1 MKKELKKAAVLGA
14 GTMGHAIGM
23 MLARRGLEVT
33 ITDVE
38 QEILD
43 KAVTLIRSHLETF
56 KELGEQDESPDAVM
70 ARISTSTEYESPV
83 SESDYV
89 VEAIIE
95 NVDAKRVLFHDLAK
109 FINKDTIVA
118 SNTSYLDV
126 FSLAPP
132 ELQKQLLIAHYF
144 SPPYI
149 APLVELVPGPE
160 TGPEF
165 IDRAKE
171 LADDM
176 GLISV
181 VLKKYVPGF
190 IVNRIQRAI
199 GREILHMIDQG
210 YAEPAEVDKAVK
222 ASVAIRMPI
231 VGVFG
236 RMDFAGLDMLM
247 RAMQNPSIGLA
258 VEDKVPPQLQELID
272 QGHYGAKT
280 GKGFFDYSHKP
291 LPEILKERD
300 MKMMKIRKLMEELGE
315 I

>member
-1 MKKELKKAAVLGA
+1 M
-14 GTMGHAIGM
+14 
-23 MLARRGLEVT
+23 
-33 ITDVE
+33 
-38 QEILD
+38 
-43 KAVTLIRSHLETF
+43 
-56 KELGEQDESPDAVM
+56 
-70 ARISTSTEYESPV
+70 
-83 SESDYV
+83 
-89 VEAIIE
+89 
-95 NVDAKRVLFHDLAK
+95 
-109 FINKDTIVA
+109 
-118 SNTSYLDV
+118 
-126 FSLAPP
+126 
-132 ELQKQLLIAHYF
+132 
-144 SPPYI
+144 
-149 APLVELVPGPE
+149 
-160 TGPEF
+160 
-165 IDRAKE
+165 
-171 LADDM
+171 
-176 GLISV
+176 
-181 VLKKYVPGF
+181 PGF

-272 QGHYGAKT
+272 QGHYGGPRR